1 MKLASNVA
9 PLAGWRLALNVLN
22 AHNRM
27 SFPFMPHHGGEMTSA
42 ETGKPAEV
50 QFER

>member
-1 MKLASNVA
+1 MKLASIVA
-9 PLAGWRLALNVLN
+9 PLAGWQSAFKELNT
-22 AHNRM
+22 HNRM
-27 SFPFMPHHGGEMTSA
+27 SFPFMPHHGGEVTSA